1 MLNLLDLVLF
11 LLNLKTILIMLKKGD
26 KAPDFSAVDQ
36 NGNLVTLS
44 ALEGS
49 KVVVYFYPKDDTP
62 GCTKEACNLRDNHS
76 TLLEKGFVVIGVSP
90 DDEKSHAKFAS
101 KYNLPFS
108 LIPDPELAIIKAF
121 GAWGKK
127 SMYGKEYEGLLRT
140 TFIINE
146 EGIVDEVIQKVKTDD
161 HSNQIFKIYT

>member
-1 MLNLLDLVLF
+1 
-11 LLNLKTILIMLKKGD
+11 MLKKGD

-76 TLLEKGFVVIGVSP
+76 ALLEKGFIVIGVSP

>member
-1 MLNLLDLVLF
+1 
-11 LLNLKTILIMLKKGD
+11 MLKKGD
-26 KAPDFSAVDQ
+26 KAPDFSSQDQ
-36 NGNLVTLS
+36 NGNQVSLS
-44 ALEGS
+44 ALKGK
-49 KVVVYFYPKDDTP
+49 KVAIYFYPKDDTP

-76 TLLEKGFVVIGVSP
+76 MLLEEGFVVIGVSP
-90 DDEKSHAKFAS
+90 DNDKSHVKFAE

-108 LIPDPELAIIKAF
+108 LLADTELAIIKAY

-146 EGIVDEVIQKVKTDD
+146 EGVVDEVIQKVKTDD
-161 HSNQIFKIYT
+161 HANQIFKIYT

>member
-1 MLNLLDLVLF
+1 
-11 LLNLKTILIMLKKGD
+11 MLKKGD
-26 KAPDFSAVDQ
+26 IAPDFSSQDQ
-36 NGNLVTLS
+36 NGKQVILS
-44 ALEGS
+44 ALKGK

-76 TLLEKGFVVIGVSP
+76 LLLEKGFVVIGISP
-90 DDEKSHAKFAS
+90 DNDKSHAKFAEKFS
-101 KYNLPFS
+101 LPFS
-108 LIPDPELAIIKAF
+108 LIPDPELTIIKAF

-146 EGIVDEVIQKVKTDD
+146 EGVIDEVIQKVKTDD
-161 HSNQIFKIYT
+161 HSNQILKIYT

>member
-1 MLNLLDLVLF
+1 
-11 LLNLKTILIMLKKGD
+11 MLKKGD
-26 KAPDFSAVDQ
+26 IAPDFSSQDQ
-36 NGNLVTLS
+36 NGKQIRLS
-44 ALEGS
+44 ALKGK

-76 TLLEKGFVVIGVSP
+76 LLLEKGFVVIGVSP
-90 DDEKSHAKFAS
+90 DNDKSHVKFAE

-108 LIPDPELAIIKAF
+108 LLADPELTIIKAF

-146 EGIVDEVIQKVKTDD
+146 EGVVDEVIQKVKTDD